1 MQSLDAAVR
10 DLDNPANYY
19 QGVRDSYLTIVD
31 NVLLFKRTTKRDL
44 QEKTFENRP
53 HHRFVLIF
61 NLAGSGAVSI
71 DSYAFNLNPGEA
83 LLIAPCQFVHYLN
96 LESDD
101 LLWLFITFET
111 ATPELLSSIKNRPLS
126 IGDNEQQILSA
137 ILAHYTRPSAMG
149 SGKNSAIILLTS
161 LFLNQMV
168 AQNASDSIQPVLK
181 NAQAQGRASSLLE
194 QVNRYLGQNLDSGVQ
209 VSDLARKIGL
219 SDSQLRK
226 SFKVVSG
233 ISLGRYI
240 KHFQMSKAVALVK
253 NSDMTF
259 SQVALECGFQSLES
273 FSRAFKRMMG
283 TSARE
288 YRRGKDNRKSYLK
301 R

>member
-1 MQSLDAAVR
+1 MELLERMKLLDAAVR
-10 DLDNPANYY
+10 DLENPANYY
-19 QGVRDSYLTIVD
+19 QGVRDSHLTIVD
-31 NVLLFKRTTKRDL
+31 NILLFKRTTKRDL

-53 HHRFVLIF
+53 HHRFVLIL

-71 DSYAFNLNPGEA
+71 DSYAFNLNPGEV
-83 LLIAPCQFVHYLN
+83 LLIAPYQFVHYLN
-96 LESDD
+96 LASDD

-111 ATPELLSSIKNRPLS
+111 ATPEFLSSIKNRPF
-126 IGDNEQQILSA
+126 GVGENEQQVLAA
-137 ILAHYTRPSAMG
+137 ILKHYTRPCALS
-149 SGKNSAIILLTS
+149 SGKSSAIILLTS
-161 LFLNQMV
+161 LLLNQMI
-168 AQNASDSIQPVLK
+168 AQNASDSIQPALK
-181 NAQAQGRASSLLE
+181 NAQAQGQASSLFE
-194 QVNRYLGQNLDSGVQ
+194 QVNRYLGQNPDSGVR

-259 SQVALECGFQSLES
+259 SQIALECGFQSLES

-288 YRRGKDNRKSYLK
+288 YRRE
-301 R
+301 